1 MKTKEISFD
10 AEALVASVE
19 AMADHVRGER
29 KLTLR
34 RRTLLPS
41 PVKPL
46 AAQDVLE
53 IRQRLNFSQA
63 VFASLLNVSRVTAIS
78 WEKGRRRPSGAALRL
93 LELARRRP
101 EVFQEVG
108 SSLTPT
114 HPGRV
119 FLPCG
124 KSGFASKGSIRGG
137 REASSRVQSGGWAL
151 WELGWKKSV
160 ETRGIGAQRIEARVM
175 DSEPLDPPVA
185 LHSPGRPSPK
195 TARPPFVSSSMK
207 FAVVMDPGVR
217 EGISIEASKFGNRSL
232 TPFPRFRK

>member
-1 MKTKEISFD
+1 MNWPWSMKYHFQSAQLVEVLNRALDRFSPPARLDASQTADILGFEKDDLALISRAGLLVPLGNPTSFD

-101 EVFQEVG
+101 EVFQE
-108 SSLTPT
+108 
-114 HPGRV
+114 
-119 FLPCG
+119 F
-124 KSGFASKGSIRGG
+124 
-137 REASSRVQSGGWAL
+137 
-151 WELGWKKSV
+151 
-160 ETRGIGAQRIEARVM
+160 
-175 DSEPLDPPVA
+175 
-185 LHSPGRPSPK
+185 
-195 TARPPFVSSSMK
+195 
-207 FAVVMDPGVR
+207 
-217 EGISIEASKFGNRSL
+217 
-232 TPFPRFRK
+232 